1 MECQWTDWSLKQIKV
16 FEQSRIK
23 TKSIKAPLHTK
34 ISHNQLGVLSAADN
48 CFASK
53 LPTFPIK
60 PGSKSIV
67 DTLHQELCAVHL
79 VPADAF
85 QCINKATPG
94 EVWCTQSL
102 LSASA
107 PKPFSPAFVFY
118 ERSTKQ
124 PLCNFNTCLKMV
136 RSDTCDYFR
145 PEQRSVHR
153 TFQYFLNFLFLGGIR
168 G

>member
-1 MECQWTDWSLKQIKV
+1 MECQWTDWSSKQIKV

-60 PGSKSIV
+60 PGSKPGVRPARALS
-67 DTLHQELCAVHL
+67 THCTSALLHSNALIKQRLGSFGARSHYCPH
-79 VPADAF
+79 PH
-85 QCINKATPG
+85 QN
-94 EVWCTQSL
+94 
-102 LSASA
+102 
-107 PKPFSPAFVFY
+107 PFSPAFVFY